1 MLNIR
6 RLPDLVDCQFQLADK
21 RKQSVN
27 GASRRIHSSIECT
40 MKDHLESAKSDGAV
54 GYCVIATVTVVAG
67 QSKGPAKTMV
77 VAVDSKEVHVT

>member
-1 MLNIR
+1 
-6 RLPDLVDCQFQLADK
+6 
-21 RKQSVN
+21 
-27 GASRRIHSSIECT
+27 
-40 MKDHLESAKSDGAV
+40 MKHHLESAKSDGAV